1 MAHEVFGVALTINTA
16 NFVYFLALQ
25 KVGMY
30 FIFDD
35 SAMNL
40 IVIKL

>member
-1 MAHEVFGVALTINTA
+1 MAHEVFGVASTINTA

-25 KVGMY
+25 KVGVS
-30 FIFDD
+30 FIIDD

-40 IVIKL
+40 IVIRL